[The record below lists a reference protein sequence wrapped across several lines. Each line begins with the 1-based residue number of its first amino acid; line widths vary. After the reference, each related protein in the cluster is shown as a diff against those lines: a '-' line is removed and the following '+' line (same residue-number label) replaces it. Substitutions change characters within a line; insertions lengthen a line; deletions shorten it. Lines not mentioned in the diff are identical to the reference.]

1 MNPEVSNDVIAT
13 RLEAL
18 TAEVGHLRE
27 DLNKHSETYVRRS
40 EWDLRAVAADR
51 EIVLLRADIVAVKS
65 AAERREDLAT
75 TTSAQR
81 HVPWTAIV
89 AVVVAIAAVLFDVIP
104 RIH

>member
-1 MNPEVSNDVIAT
+1 MTAEVSNEVIAT

-18 TAEVGHLRE
+18 RTEVGHLRE
-27 DLNKHSETYVRRS
+27 ALDRNSETYVRRS
-40 EWDLRAVAADR
+40 EWDLRAVATDR
-51 EIVLLRADIVAVKS
+51 DIVLLRADIVAVKT

-81 HVPWTAIV
+81 HIPWTAIV
-89 AVVVAIAAVLFDVIP
+89 ATVVAIAAVLFDLIP